1 MTGFGS
7 AQVKKGGFVVGVD
20 LRTVN
25 HRYFRIQSKAPE
37 ELAPFCG
44 EAEAEIRKVVR
55 RGSVTFT
62 VRLELL
68 PEGAENLVDEKVL
81 ASYLKLCRRLSR
93 KYGIEGTVSL
103 SELFS
108 LPGVITG
115 PEAGAVHGRR
125 ELEAAFRGALAKALE
140 ALSAMREREGRAL
153 KKELLRRVERAER
166 FLGPIER
173 SLPEALRKL
182 QNEFLSRI
190 EERVAE
196 RGLRLERSDLA
207 REIALIAERTDV
219 TEELERLKSHIAQA
233 RDLLAEGGE
242 IGRRLDFL
250 AQELLR
256 EVSTMSAKVGSSTL
270 ADKVLNLKVEIDRLK
285 EQAQNIE

>member
-25 HRYFRIQSKAPE
+25 HRYFRIQSKAPD

-44 EAEAEIRKVVR
+44 EAEAEIRKVIR

-62 VRLELL
+62 ARLELL

-81 ASYLKLCRRLSR
+81 ASYLKLCRRLGR
-93 KYGIEGTVSL
+93 KYDLEGKVSL

-108 LPGVITG
+108 LPGVISG
-115 PEAGAVHGRR
+115 PEAGSVRSR
-125 ELEAAFRGALAKALE
+125 SELETAFRRALTKALE

-153 KKELLRRVERAER
+153 KKELLRRAERAAR
-166 FLGPIER
+166 LLGPIER
-173 SLPEALRKL
+173 TLPGALRKL
-182 QNEFLSRI
+182 QDELLARI
-190 EERVAE
+190 EVRVAE
-196 RGLRLERSDLA
+196 HGLRLDRNDLA

-233 RDLLAEGGE
+233 RDLLEQGGE

-256 EVSTMSAKVGSSTL
+256 EVSTMSAKVGSSAL
-270 ADKVLNLKVEIDRLK
+270 ADNVLNLKVEIDRLK